1 MYTSLFLN
9 HSHPH
14 PTPLFP
20 SRFDPPRR
28 LMELLF
34 DVQQYGQ
41 PPAEIMQDLAPG
53 LMFDEDG
60 MPIMPNMGMPGACV
74 CVCLCEC
81 VCLSV
86 CVYANMCLFV
96 CVLVCVCLGIIHS
109 VDSSH
114 CWHYGS
120 PSGNLCFDVLTSH

>member
-1 MYTSLFLN
+1 
-9 HSHPH
+9 
-14 PTPLFP
+14 
-20 SRFDPPRR
+20 
-28 LMELLF
+28 MELLF

-74 CVCLCEC
+74 YAFV
-81 VCLSV
+81 SV
-86 CVYANMCLFV
+86 CVCICVYECVLVFV
-96 CVLVCVCLGIIHS
+96 CVFVCVRLGIIHS
-109 VDSSH
+109 LDSSH

-120 PSGNLCFDVLTSH
+120 PV